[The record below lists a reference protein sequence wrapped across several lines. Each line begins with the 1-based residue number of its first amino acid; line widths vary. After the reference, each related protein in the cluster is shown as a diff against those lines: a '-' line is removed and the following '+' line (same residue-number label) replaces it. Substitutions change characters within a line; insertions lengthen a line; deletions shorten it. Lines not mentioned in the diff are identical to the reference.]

1 MCPLQG
7 RCGRSEIQASHVPS
21 AGQTRPGQGDPG
33 LTRAHCPVDVAGE
46 VQSRPHTCPLR
57 GRRGRGSE
65 IQASHLPTAGQRR
78 PGQRDQ
84 GLTHAHCRAEAAGAA
99 RSRPHTC
106 PLRGRRSRGSEIQA
120 SHAPS
125 EGRGGRGSKIQ
136 ASHAPSEGRGGRGS
150 EVRASHAPSEGCRD
164 PTGCALLSQSL
175 YPGA

>member
-57 GRRGRGSE
+57 GRR
-65 IQASHLPTAGQRR
+65 
-78 PGQRDQ
+78 
-84 GLTHAHCRAEAAGAA
+84 
-99 RSRPHTC
+99 
-106 PLRGRRSRGSEIQA
+106 SRGSEIQA

-125 EGRGGRGSKIQ
+125 EGRGGRGSEVQ
-136 ASHAPSEGRGGRGS
+136 ASHA
-150 EVRASHAPSEGCRD
+150 
-164 PTGCALLSQSL
+164 L
-175 YPGA
+175 